1 MEEAADADNVIII
14 DQGRIVAE
22 GTPHEL
28 KNRYTGDFITLYGVD
43 EEKVKALDCPYR
55 AEKDAF
61 IVTVKNTAFAT
72 ELIIKHKEIFND
84 YELIKFYDSFE
95 SFYSIYMEKNHQLWE
110 QYAKGEITKD
120 FLAIERFL
128 YPLRIVG
135 NENVELAK
143 KLGEDFLYRTTMQ
156 TNLVD
161 GAIEIIEYLKAKGYT
176 LSIISNGFV
185 EVQYTKL
192 RRSGLFPYF
201 ANVFL
206 SEEVG
211 YQKPDI
217 RFFKTVLNKLNTHS
231 SECLVIGDNIETD
244 IQGAQNANIRALFYK
259 NNTDIPSNFEFMG
272 QIIENLIE
280 IKAIL

>member
-1 MEEAADADNVIII
+1 MKKSTLLKFAN
-14 DQGRIVAE
+14 
-22 GTPHEL
+22 L
-28 KNRYTGDFITLYGVD
+28 KNIGYSYYSGYSNYSNYSNFPRSSFLIPHSSFLIMYKHILIDLDDTLWDFRRNSKI
-43 EEKVKALDCPYR
+43 AMQ
-55 AEKDAF
+55 
-61 IVTVKNTAFAT
+61 
-72 ELIIKHKEIFND
+72 EIFND

-135 NENVELAK
+135 NENLELAK

-161 GAIEIIEYLKAKGYT
+161 GAIETIEYLKAKGYT

>member
-1 MEEAADADNVIII
+1 MYKHILI
-14 DQGRIVAE
+14 DLDDTIW
-22 GTPHEL
+22 
-28 KNRYTGDFITLYGVD
+28 DFRRNSKI
-43 EEKVKALDCPYR
+43 AMQ
-55 AEKDAF
+55 
-61 IVTVKNTAFAT
+61 
-72 ELIIKHKEIFND
+72 EIFYD
-84 YELIKFYDSFE
+84 YELNQFYNSFE
-95 SFYSIYMEKNHQLWE
+95 SFYDVYMIKNHQLWE

-120 FLAIERFL
+120 FLSLERFL
-128 YPLRIVG
+128 YPLRIAG

-156 TNLVD
+156 TNLID
-161 GAIEIIEYLKAKGYT
+161 GAIETLEYLKDKGYT

-192 RRSGLFPYF
+192 RRSRLLPYF
-201 ANVFL
+201 ANIFL

-217 RFFKTVLNKLNTHS
+217 RFFQIVLDRLSAHS
-231 SECLVIGDNIETD
+231 SECLVIGDNFQTD

-259 NNTDIPSNFEFMG
+259 DSTNKSIDIEFAG

>member
-1 MEEAADADNVIII
+1 M
-14 DQGRIVAE
+14 Q
-22 GTPHEL
+22 
-28 KNRYTGDFITLYGVD
+28 
-43 EEKVKALDCPYR
+43 
-55 AEKDAF
+55 
-61 IVTVKNTAFAT
+61 
-72 ELIIKHKEIFND
+72 EIYND
-84 YELIKFYDSFE
+84 YELNQYYDSFE
-95 SFYSIYMEKNHQLWE
+95 SFYDVYMAKNHQLWE

-120 FLAIERFL
+120 FLSLERFL

-161 GAIEIIEYLKAKGYT
+161 GAIEMLEYLKVKGHT

-192 RRSGLFPYF
+192 RRSGLLPYF
-201 ANVFL
+201 TNVFL

-217 RFFKTVLNKLNTHS
+217 RFFQIVLEKLNVS
-231 SECLVIGDNIETD
+231 PAECLVIGDNLQTD
-244 IQGAQNANIRALFYK
+244 IQGAQNANIRAVFYQ
-259 NNTDIPSNFEFMG
+259 NNTDFSSNSEFMG

-280 IKAIL
+280 IKTIL